1 MRRCP
6 TLREELSVHEAGH
19 LVAIA
24 LTPGFEPGEFVWRR
38 LPEYEIAHVE
48 PIYSARF
55 DWEAPEDRN
64 ALIVRRVVVALAG
77 GAAADVCGTG
87 GGQPERLGVEAIHE
101 RVGRVDFELAH
112 EWLTLQRYDPD
123 QRSLEVEIARLF
135 REVCGVLGTPVQ
147 RAALD
152 AVSRRILEEL
162 RAADAIGADILT
174 LPAGGLI
181 DGLVLGPSA
190 SFTLKATLHH
200 RDHAGL

>member
-6 TLREELSVHEAGH
+6 TPREELSVHEAGH

-48 PIYSARF
+48 PIHSASF
-55 DWEAPEDRN
+55 DWETPEGRN

-77 GAAADVCGTG
+77 GAATEVCGTRG
-87 GGQPERLGVEAIHE
+87 GRPEQLDVQEIHA
-101 RVGRVDFELAH
+101 RVGKVDFELAH

-135 REVCGVLGTPVQ
+135 REVCRVLGAPVQ

-152 AVSRRILEEL
+152 AVSRRILERL
-162 RAADAIGADILT
+162 RAADATGADILT
-174 LPAGGLI
+174 LPAGVLIAGLEL
-181 DGLVLGPSA
+181 GLSA
-190 SFTLKATLHH
+190 DFSLEATLFD
-200 RDHAGL
+200 RD